1 MNIFPVNAARLGI
14 LCMLGGMFFISVND
28 MIVKSLSGGYPLHQ
42 LILMRSVVAIAF
54 TVLLLKYEGG
64 FALLRTGRWFLHTV
78 RALCVLIA
86 NSALYA
92 AIASLPL
99 ATATAIY
106 FVAPLFVTLL
116 SIPVLGES
124 VGLRRFAAIGV
135 GFAGVL
141 VMLVPQMSAGDGGLG
156 WVVLLPVVA
165 AGFYAL
171 MSVLTRKLGQTSR
184 ASALA
189 MQMQFAFISVSA
201 IVYLV
206 AGDGRFV
213 GPDSN
218 ASVQF
223 LLRAWIWPETGDW
236 LPIAA
241 LGVLSAIV
249 GYLMTQAYRL
259 SRASVVAPF
268 EYVLL
273 IFSLFWGWTIFGE
286 WPPQTVFV
294 GAAIVIASG
303 VYVFVR
309 EGKLARHNT
318 DR

>member
-1 MNIFPVNAARLGI
+1 MNAIPLNSARLGI

-42 LILMRSVVAIAF
+42 LILMRSVVAIIV
-54 TVLLLKYEGG
+54 TLGVLKYEGG
-64 FALLRTGRWFLHTV
+64 FALLRTGRWFLHTL
-78 RALCVLIA
+78 RALCVLVA

-92 AIASLPL
+92 AMASLPL

-106 FVAPLFVTLL
+106 FVAPLFVTLQ
-116 SIPVLGES
+116 SIPVLGET
-124 VGLRRFAAIGV
+124 VGMRRFVAIGL
-135 GFAGVL
+135 GFGGTL
-141 VMLVPQMSAGDGGLG
+141 VMLVPQMSAGEAGLG
-156 WVVLLPVVA
+156 WVALLPVVA
-165 AGFYAL
+165 AAFYAL

-189 MQMQFAFISVSA
+189 LQMQFAFISVSA
-201 IVYLV
+201 GVYLV

-213 GPDSN
+213 TPDSN
-218 ASVQF
+218 PSLQF
-223 LLRAWIWPETGDW
+223 LLRAWIWPQGGDW

-241 LGVLSAIV
+241 LGLLSAIV

-273 IFSLFWGWTIFGE
+273 IFSLFWGWTVFGE
-286 WPPQTVFV
+286 WPQTTVLL

-309 EGKLARHNT
+309 EGRLAR
-318 DR
+318 RRP